1 MLIIDLRRDILNI
14 NKIKLIQNKLI
25 CFSIILFISNVYGNS
40 LTSYAE
46 SIDEKSGLWDI
57 ENIALIIEDKELPSN
72 SGGKEIALCVFD
84 NKHSKVKLLSISRDT
99 YVESPNGEATKIG
112 VLSDTASK
120 RYIIDTINNN
130 FNLKVSEYAKIDL
143 IKLINTVVSIQCV
156 TVDIREEE
164 VYYMKSYG
172 IVSSA
177 THNLTPSQALAFTR
191 ISGVEV
197 GGRERSDRIRIVLA
211 KCFEV
216 IKKQPREN
224 YLSLIYQLIP
234 CIESNICSSSM
245 VKIGMNVLSNATYNL
260 GEQRIPFDNS
270 RKKQRL
276 GENTYWTYDKK
287 YTKQALHDYIYNDI
301 LPGCSN

>member
-1 MLIIDLRRDILNI
+1 LKI
-14 NKIKLIQNKLI
+14 NKIKLGQSKLI
-25 CFSIILFISNVYGNS
+25 CFFIVLFFSSVYGNS
-40 LTSYAE
+40 LSAYGE
-46 SIDEKSGLWDI
+46 RVDENNSLWDI
-57 ENIALIIEDKELPSN
+57 ENIALIIEDQELPSN
-72 SGGKEIALCVFD
+72 SGEKEIALCVFD
-84 NKHSKVKLLSISRDT
+84 NKHSKVKLLSFFRDT

-156 TVDIREEE
+156 TVDIKEEE
-164 VYYMKSYG
+164 VYYMKDYG
-172 IVSSA
+172 IVSSS

-191 ISGVEV
+191 ISGAEV

-216 IKKQPREN
+216 IKKQPCEN

-245 VKIGMNVLSNATYNL
+245 VKIGMNVLSNTTYNL
-260 GEQRIPFDNS
+260 SEQRIPFDNT

-276 GENTYWTYDKK
+276 GESTYWTYDKK
-287 YTKQALHDYIYNDI
+287 YTKQVLQDYIYDDI
-301 LPGCSN
+301 LPGGCN